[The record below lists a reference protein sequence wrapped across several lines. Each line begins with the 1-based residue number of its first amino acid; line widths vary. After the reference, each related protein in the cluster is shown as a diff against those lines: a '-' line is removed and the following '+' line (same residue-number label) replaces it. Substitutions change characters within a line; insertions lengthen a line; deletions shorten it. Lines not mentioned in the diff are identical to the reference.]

1 MEMPTPKGEAISMEF
16 VKITASDKPKYMKFL
31 LIADEEERMVK
42 KYLYRGD
49 MFALRNAELKALCV
63 VTREQPGIYEIKN
76 IVTVPAQQRQGYG
89 TLLLSHIVA
98 YYQKIGHTLYVGTGD
113 CPAIRRFYERCGF
126 APSHR
131 VKNFFLDNYDHPIVE
146 EGQQLI
152 DMVYLKKDLSH
163 GCQSVA
169 GVSS

>member
-1 MEMPTPKGEAISMEF
+1 METLTPKGETISMEF

-31 LIADEEERMVK
+31 LIADEEERMIK

-49 MFALRNAELKALCV
+49 MFALQDAELKAICI
-63 VTREQPGIYEIKN
+63 VTREQPGIYELKN
-76 IVTVPAQQRQGYG
+76 IVTVPAHQRQGYG
-89 TLLLSHIVA
+89 TLLLSHIAA
-98 YYQKIGHTLYVGTGD
+98 YYRKIGHTLYVGTGD

-131 VKNFFLDNYDHPIVE
+131 VKNFFLDNYDHPIYE
-146 EGQQLI
+146 EGQQLT

-163 GCQSVA
+163 GC
-169 GVSS
+169 

>member
-1 MEMPTPKGEAISMEF
+1 MEF
-16 VKITASDKPKYMKFL
+16 AKIKANDKPKYMNFL

-42 KYLYRGD
+42 TYLYRGD
-49 MFALRNAELKALCV
+49 MFALRDEALKALCI
-63 VTREQPGIYEIKN
+63 VTREHPGIYELKN
-76 IVTVPAQQRQGYG
+76 IITVPAHQCQGYG

-98 YYQKIGHTLYVGTGD
+98 YYQKTGHTLYVGTGD

-169 GVSS
+169 GGSS